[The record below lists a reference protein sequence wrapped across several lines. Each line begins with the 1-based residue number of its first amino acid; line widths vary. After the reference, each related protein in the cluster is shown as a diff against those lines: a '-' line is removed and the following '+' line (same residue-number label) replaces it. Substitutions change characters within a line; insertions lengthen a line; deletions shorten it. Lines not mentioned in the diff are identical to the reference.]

1 MVIQTGVRVVCPIVV
16 TAISFGRRFP
26 LKSIKLASL
35 SLVVTCCLFTG
46 CGSEGNVV
54 IEGDQYEQTE
64 QEKANAKR
72 AIEARKQQ
80 Q

>member
-1 MVIQTGVRVVCPIVV
+1 MVIKTGVCVVRPIDV

-35 SLVVTCCLFTG
+35 SLMVICCLFAG
-46 CGSEGNVV
+46 CGSKGNVV

-80 Q
+80 E